1 MDEDVGIIIN
11 IKVPNVAALN
21 DLIRMF
27 GRLTRGMSDVNRSAK
42 KAGQS
47 TQKLFGE
54 MARSFATVSIS
65 MSSLRFQMQA
75 LASGLTKLTFGAAA
89 SGIKIAADTEEA
101 NARLGFSLTKI
112 GKKYDDVIK
121 KIDRVSLRTVLTRKD
136 ITQMVT
142 SLAIQRIDAF
152 DTALSDL
159 TFTTKDGT
167 KQAITG
173 LEVLNDAVAFSGKTT
188 QRIMFSVREA
198 VSEQKIRPGKQLSED
213 LNLTRNDLEK
223 WNGALKSAKT
233 NQEAFNRLMQ
243 LMADRV
249 GGTTSSINKTLN
261 FILKQFADFR
271 DKLAT
276 DIFGPSLGEISTFL
290 REVGEEII
298 KLVEGDQLKVIGKAI
313 QQVVGGFTGL
323 ARIMFTLLQG
333 SITFI
338 EKFPQV
344 IGLFAAATTA
354 VIVLTGALV
363 GIIALMTPFLAF
375 ASLFT
380 LIAAAFSFI
389 SGIGLV
395 IAAGFAVAAV
405 AVAGLVTAL
414 TATGVLVLANTL
426 KAKGFMDIWE
436 RFKIVVSAVSEG
448 IRNMT
453 GRFTHLSLETA
464 RSLDDRG
471 LLGLVKSVLMWWT
484 RFRRSFETFQI
495 VMRAFG
501 NQFAEAFKPAIQ
513 ASKQL
518 AESLGIDL
526 DKGVTGSMSEAE
538 QAGVRMGNTVAGV
551 LLNLIDL
558 MAKLIDLTEGFVAL
572 FSLDVASARAGRQSE
587 SIQKRVQEGEI
598 PVPTNIL
605 ASIFEPGTFLGN
617 LGLTFKRPGEVT
629 TAEAEES
636 QLVRESLRT
645 AAREERNRQGRISPS
660 TRRNQ
665 LFAEGLLG
673 GGDRS
678 GIPAPLASTG
688 LVNVQSILG
697 QLSEVREQSAG
708 AALLRFMQAGE
719 LPTQKSRQSEQDAAQ
734 RRLAKL
740 MGSEAA
746 AGVVKALQSGRLT
759 IVADNKAVTSITE
772 AIEGD
777 VEFQLGASN

>member
-27 GRLTRGMSDVNRSAK
+27 GRLTRGMNNVNKSAN

-47 TQKLFGE
+47 TRRMFGE
-54 MARSFATVSIS
+54 MARSFATVSIA
-65 MSSLRFQMQA
+65 MNDLRFQMQA

-261 FILKQFADFR
+261 FTLKQFVDFR

-276 DIFGPSLGEISTFL
+276 EVFGPSLGEISTFL
-290 REVGEEII
+290 REVGEEVI

-354 VIVLTGALV
+354 VIVFAGALTGIV
-363 GIIALMTPFLAF
+363 ALMTPFLAF

-395 IAAGFAVAAV
+395 IAAGFFVATAAV
-405 AVAGLVTAL
+405 VGLVTAL

-448 IRNMT
+448 IRNMSGT
-453 GRFTHLSLETA
+453 MTHLSLETA

-471 LLGLVKSVLMWWT
+471 LLGLVKTVLMWWT
-484 RFRRSFETFQI
+484 RFRASFEAFSLVMKTFGPTF
-495 VMRAFG
+495 VL
-501 NQFAEAFKPAIQ
+501 AFKPAIE
-513 ASKQL
+513 ASKRL
-518 AESLGIDL
+518 AESLGIDINQ
-526 DKGVTGSMSEAE
+526 GVTGSMTEAE
-538 QAGVRMGNTVAGV
+538 VAGVRMGNTVAGV
-551 LLNLIDL
+551 LLDLINLMTRL
-558 MAKLIDLTEGFVAL
+558 VDLTEAFVAL

-587 SIQKRVQEGEI
+587 EIQARVKKGEI

-605 ASIFEPGTFLGN
+605 ASIFEPGTFLGD
-617 LGLTFKRPGEVT
+617 LGFTFKKAEDVT
-629 TAEAEES
+629 TAEAKGS
-636 QLVRESLRT
+636 QFVRESLRT
-645 AAREERNRQGRISPS
+645 AGKAARTRESPALKSERKF
-660 TRRNQ
+660 
-665 LFAEGLLG
+665 LDALLE
-673 GGDRS
+673 GGDIS
-678 GIPAPLASTG
+678 GVAAPQGVSGGVST
-688 LVNVQSILG
+688 LSILT
-697 QLSEVREQSAG
+697 QLDEIREQRVGSQ
-708 AALLRFMQAGE
+708 LLRVMQAGQF
-719 LPTQKSRQSEQDAAQ
+719 PTEKSRKSEEVLAQ
-734 RRLAKL
+734 KNLAKL
-740 MGSEAA
+740 IGIEAA
-746 AGVVKALQSGRLT
+746 SALIKAMKSGELQL
-759 IVADNKAVTSITE
+759 IMDNKAVTAATDAITGNVD
-772 AIEGD
+772 I
-777 VEFQLGASN
+777 QLGASN